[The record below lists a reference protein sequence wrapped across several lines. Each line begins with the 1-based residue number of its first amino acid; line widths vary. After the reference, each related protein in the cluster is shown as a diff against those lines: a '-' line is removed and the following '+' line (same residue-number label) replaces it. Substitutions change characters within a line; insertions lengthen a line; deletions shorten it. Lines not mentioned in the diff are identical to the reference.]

1 MKKSLI
7 LSLIFPVITALLC
20 LAFAI
25 LMFSADMSFVGL
37 FTGWWITCA
46 AGILLGGA
54 LPIVLTV
61 INKTDTSGALKI
73 RGIIFAATAAF
84 YVAAHFIIAIIN
96 EVSDTAI
103 AVIVIVPII
112 MSAVYH
118 IRRADKHLQWIIIC
132 LSDPIL
138 YFDMWYIC
146 LLLMINGVYIR

>member
-1 MKKSLI
+1 M
-7 LSLIFPVITALLC
+7 IFPAVTTLLC

-25 LMFSADMSFVGL
+25 VLFCIGAPFVGL

-54 LPIVLTV
+54 LPVVLTV
-61 INKTDTSGALKI
+61 VTGTDTSGALPK
-73 RGIIFAATAAF
+73 RGVIFAATAAF
-84 YVAAHFIIAIIN
+84 YVGAHFIIAIIN
-96 EVSDTAI
+96 DVSDVAI
-103 AVIVIVPII
+103 AILVIVPVIV
-112 MSAVYH
+112 SAVYH
-118 IRRADKHLQWIIIC
+118 IRNADKHMQWIIIC